1 MSHFKRRS
9 SSSLHFIPLR
19 LGMSHLEIFIYLCFC
34 NVCLRSI
41 RKAISLIREAPSM
54 VYVTSRWNQTL
65 QNWNSFSFVVSRV
78 SLTFVQL
85 IRNPLLDF
93 VDILIFLLYKIV
105 KPGRKFFFEYS
116 FEFELTGLFNKFIAN
131 YARNFTGLIQGD
143 DRVAFV
149 LYFVW

>member
-1 MSHFKRRS
+1 MYLLKRLS
-9 SSSLHFIPLR
+9 SSSLHFGPLR
-19 LGMSHLEIFIYLCFC
+19 LGMSRLEMFTYLYIRNFF
-34 NVCLRSI
+34 LRSI
-41 RKAISLIREAPSM
+41 RKAISLISEAPSF
-54 VYVTSRWNQTL
+54 VFVAFWWNQTL

-78 SLTFVQL
+78 SLTFVQM
-85 IRNPLLDF
+85 IRNLLLDF

-143 DRVAFV
+143 DRVAFEFNLV
-149 LYFVW
+149 L